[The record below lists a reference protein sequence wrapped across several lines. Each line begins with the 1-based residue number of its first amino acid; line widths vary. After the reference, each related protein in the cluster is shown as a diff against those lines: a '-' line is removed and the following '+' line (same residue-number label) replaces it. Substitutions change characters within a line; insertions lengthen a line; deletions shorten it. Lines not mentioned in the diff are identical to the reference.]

1 MWYVMQVATG
11 REHRIKAQCE
21 TRIPGDV
28 LGRCFIPMYES
39 KKKRDGRWNV
49 EERILFPGYV
59 FVVTEDIIKLR
70 TLLKDVDGLTR
81 VLGCG
86 DEMVPL
92 ADSEV
97 AFLERFM
104 DEEDIVRMSE
114 GIIEN
119 SRVIIQQGPM
129 MGLEGYITKIDR
141 HKRKAYLEM
150 ELFGR
155 TQKVEVGLE
164 IVRKM

>member
-11 REHRIKAQCE
+11 REHRIKARCE
-21 TRIPGDV
+21 ARIPGDV
-28 LGRCFIPMYES
+28 LGKCFIPMYES
-39 KKKRDGRWNV
+39 KKKIDGRWNI
-49 EERILFPGYV
+49 EEKILFPGYIL
-59 FVVTEDIIKLR
+59 FTTEDIDTLR
-70 TLLKDVDGLTR
+70 CCLKDVDGLTR

-86 DEMVPL
+86 DVMVPL

>member
-1 MWYVMQVATG
+1 M
-11 REHRIKAQCE
+11 
-21 TRIPGDV
+21 
-28 LGRCFIPMYES
+28 
-39 KKKRDGRWNV
+39 
-49 EERILFPGYV
+49 
-59 FVVTEDIIKLR
+59 
-70 TLLKDVDGLTR
+70 DGLTR

-86 DEMVPL
+86 DAMVPL
-92 ADSEV
+92 ADSEG